1 MTAEVAAQTT
11 VVVAVWDRYVD
22 GLLPKA
28 IESLRAQDLRA
39 RIVVVDNASSVELPT
54 LDGIDVV
61 RVRIRATLG
70 AARNVGLEQVSTPY
84 VVFWDAD
91 DEMMPGTLAF
101 LENAIRSGSGLA
113 AFGAAIVEDTSGAR
127 HRWPRRWM
135 SALARAPRLFALV
148 DCVWSLYPSTG
159 STILRT
165 AYVRAADG
173 YFDAESGEDW
183 CLGVSLAFRG
193 RIGWSE
199 RPGRIYRLQRRVGLG
214 PAHGR
219 ARPDRPRPQC
229 PSADRRRPGHRAVG
243 APRPAADRRG
253 AIRGDRRARPHRG
266 GARDQAVRSG
276 GRVWRRVRYT
286 PSPIATNTAAPSR
299 SGRMTPRPPSSE
311 PVRALSSA
319 DDADWP
325 GGWLTA

>member
-28 IESLRAQDLRA
+28 IESLRAQDLGA

-61 RVRIRATLG
+61 RVRRRATLG
-70 AARNVGLEQVSTPY
+70 AARNVGLAQVSTPY

-101 LENAIRSGSGLA
+101 LENAIMSDTSLA

-135 SALARAPRLFALV
+135 SALAHAPRLFALV
-148 DCVWSLYPSTG
+148 DCIWSLYPSTG

-165 AYVRAADG
+165 AYVREADG

-199 RPGRIYRLQRRVGLG
+199 RPGRIYRLSGESVWAQHLG
-214 PAHGR
+214 VHDQIDH
-219 ARPDRPRPQC
+219 ARNV
-229 PSADRRRPGHRAVG
+229 RRRIVADPGI
-243 APRPAADRRG
+243 APWARRG
-253 AIRGDRRARPHRG
+253 LPLIAAGQYAAIAAHVLVATVRAIRR
-266 GARDQAVRSG
+266 
-276 GRVWRRVRYT
+276 
-286 PSPIATNTAAPSR
+286 
-299 SGRMTPRPPSSE
+299 
-311 PVRALSSA
+311 
-319 DDADWP
+319 
-325 GGWLTA
+325 